1 MTSILVGI
9 DGSTRGER
17 ALAWAARRAVRD
29 GATLTL
35 LTVIDPRA
43 ARESGATEQVAYTAA
58 HNLLKAVT
66 RELAVAFPQIE
77 ATTRIATGGI
87 VDAVVDAA
95 EGHDL
100 IVLGSH
106 HGASLRETVGGA
118 KGLRVSV
125 STTVP
130 TVVVPVDWD
139 ADRPGS
145 GIVVGVG
152 PDQVS
157 ENAIAFGVGEA
168 LATGERLELVS
179 AWGLPPLLSRPAEA
193 MGGGLAPVGVEFQ
206 SRLDE
211 RVRLLHD
218 AHPGLDVRGRAVE
231 AASPAAG
238 IVAAARGHRLLVL
251 GTHSRTV
258 LGRALFGS
266 VTHGVL
272 LELDT
277 PTVVVPQP

>member
-218 AHPGLDVRGRAVE
+218 AHPGLDVSGRAVE

-238 IVAAARGHRLLVL
+238 IVAAVRGHQLLVL

>member
-218 AHPGLDVRGRAVE
+218 AHPGLDVSGRAVE

-238 IVAAARGHRLLVL
+238 IVAAARGHQLLVL

-277 PTVVVPQP
+277 PTVVVPQS